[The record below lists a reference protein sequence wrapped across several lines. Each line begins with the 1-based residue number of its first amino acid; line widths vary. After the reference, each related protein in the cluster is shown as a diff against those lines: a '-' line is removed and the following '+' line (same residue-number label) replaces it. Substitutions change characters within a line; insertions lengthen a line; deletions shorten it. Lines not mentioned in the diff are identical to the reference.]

1 MMLRMIIPASKL
13 LCNSLF
19 SNAGLETRPSRPSS
33 SQSDEGDA
41 NIVDKLLGDIR
52 SGFTNKLGETDFSV
66 TKIQKVKL
74 DADSPLTPGVTT
86 GSGDARTP
94 SPVEEFQ
101 RSNSFRNR
109 RGSLIGS
116 RLQAIEEA
124 SPDGKAR
131 PNDLLKVDD
140 EGHTRRV
147 RSAEIESGSDL
158 FDYLLKAEDLEKGT
172 LAFERQGSLRRSRRR
187 RMLGQ
192 GPAASERERAASPTV
207 QSSANPADIPSP
219 THKSVAATI
228 LERRTMN
235 HATSPPSSP
244 QPRSISPLITSD
256 HSRPTSSV
264 SDDKNRWS
272 TSSNETQAELH
283 DEELAKEKARRRF
296 EKRKQ
301 ILADLENKPTD
312 NKPTEA
318 ISEKPSLNN
327 TAQVTSV
334 KSEVVI
340 PVSDTIPPVALKKK
354 EDIGATP
361 VLNTASKDT
370 KDDDI
375 DDTMVLPDYLKERRG
390 SRSLLRSRS
399 TLDPSEL
406 AKALRMVET
415 ESVIHHPIRSPILSP
430 GGIRSPISPFEA
442 DSQAGFGGNFMNTN
456 YDVTPANALERTRA
470 RLRKFSNNIDNNA
483 VSAVIRKVEG
493 NQMLGK
499 DQNDNVGLVPK
510 DPEPEPVV
518 FRRTKSFTTRP
529 RMKRE
534 YRHSVDRTNID
545 NVIQDIEKTGHE
557 IQLIGS
563 TQDLHVS
570 STKDTPLSSK
580 PELERS
586 NKGSWLNRRYRSHVD
601 KSEVHQALAQLSSNS
616 DDVPPTPPPRTTSKR
631 GSVESINIP
640 GSPDALSA
648 VHRRG
653 RISSDTS
660 DTSTGLMS
668 PVTRHR
674 MTRDGSESITE
685 RALLDHSLGRWK
697 SDIDASDV
705 KQAIDNIS
713 NKPIVH
719 VSSSASDLKAIDAP
733 SSTGRAMRP
742 VSVYDNVLHDIPE
755 RTSVRSNNLRNP
767 EWGNPPDTT
776 KSSPMLNNEPKLS
789 PVTKRWGKVL
799 NDDES
804 KELNRSVSVTSVL
817 ERNDINNAQ
826 TGELN
831 NNRSDIDTDLG
842 YNSLDR
848 SSKFRR
854 SLRLGSLRANKSETS
869 PESQTSVY
877 NSTWRHNMESQEL
890 DNKVDQFRSALPD
903 SEKLR
908 RKEKFKALSA
918 RYENDDD
925 SSWNTSVSKPID
937 NTYNTD
943 PVVVGNLTTDISYQ
957 SRFDTS
963 PLDQTGKAPL
973 QYLFQ
978 ASIQNWFHFPY
989 YKRMMLE
996 KT

>member
-1 MMLRMIIPASKL
+1 MES
-13 LCNSLF
+13 
-19 SNAGLETRPSRPSS
+19 RPSRPSS

-52 SGFTNKLGETDFSV
+52 SGFTNKLGDMTPEFSV

-74 DADSPLTPGVTT
+74 DSDSPLTPGVTS

-131 PNDLLKVDD
+131 PNDHLKVDD
-140 EGHTRRV
+140 ESQTRRV

-192 GPAASERERAASPTV
+192 GPAATDRERAASPTV
-207 QSSANPADIPSP
+207 QSNANPADIPSP

-272 TSSNETQAELH
+272 TSSSETQAELHDHH

-301 ILADLENKPTD
+301 ILADLDNKHVD
-312 NKPTEA
+312 NKPTES
-318 ISEKPSLNN
+318 ISLSSKPEKPSLNN
-327 TAQVTSV
+327 ITPVSSV

-340 PVSDTIPPVALKKK
+340 PVSDNIASVGLKKK
-354 EDIGATP
+354 GDNGASS
-361 VLNTASKDT
+361 VLDTKSKDT
-370 KDDDI
+370 KEDDI

-442 DSQAGFGGNFMNTN
+442 EPGFGGNFMNTN

-483 VSAVIRKVEG
+483 VSAVIRRVEEG

-499 DQNDNVGLVPK
+499 DQNDNVDLVPK
-510 DPEPEPVV
+510 DPMPEPVV

-545 NVIQDIEKTGHE
+545 NVIQDIEKTGYE
-557 IQLIGS
+557 IQQIGS

-580 PELERS
+580 SELERS

-601 KSEVHQALAQLSSNS
+601 KSEVHQALAKLSSNT

-631 GSVESINIP
+631 GSVESVA
-640 GSPDALSA
+640 SPASPTV

-660 DTSTGLMS
+660 DTSPGLMS
-668 PVTRHR
+668 PTTRHR

-719 VSSSASDLKAIDAP
+719 VSSSASDLKAIDATSP
-733 SSTGRAMRP
+733 TGRPMRP

-776 KSSPMLNNEPKLS
+776 KSSPMLNNEPNVS

-804 KELNRSVSVTSVL
+804 KELNRSVSVTSVPNSVL
-817 ERNDINNAQ
+817 ERNDINNAN

-854 SLRLGSLRANKSETS
+854 SFRLGSLRANKSETS

-877 NSTWRHNMESQEL
+877 NSTWRHNIESQEL
-890 DNKVDQFRSALPD
+890 DNKVDQFRSTLAD

-925 SSWNTSVSKPID
+925 INWNTPVSKPVE
-937 NTYNTD
+937 NTFNTD
-943 PVVVGNLTTDISYQ
+943 PVVVGNLSSDFSSPYKGA
-957 SRFDTS
+957 FDGTS
-963 PLDQTGKAPL
+963 SLDQTITSGKL
-973 QYLFQ
+973 QKHYSTI
-978 ASIQNWFHFPY
+978 SINWHNCILKGF
-989 YKRMMLE
+989 LISI
-996 KT
+996 